1 MSSFVCPR
9 CANDHMFVRFW
20 RFFRHITMVH
30 QNEAG
35 FHMTCNLSSKCGVS
49 YRTYSAYKSHIY
61 RNHSHELHLKKEKAD
76 NTNMLGVNNSEEI
89 NYDSNVNANLLGN
102 DAEEDSIDL
111 LQDDEEE
118 TNNDTTNLFNSPVNQ
133 DDDLVTITDIEKSY
147 ASFILQLREEF
158 FLPKS
163 TTNSIS
169 SYIATL
175 ITHLQ
180 CLIKQKTMIHDA
192 RHSSEASSSQAVN
205 TSSNKIVELEVVNNT
220 MNEVRHSIERITR
233 NEYQFVN
240 YCKEYFNYDPP
251 EEIIVSAPNERL
263 ECGYYIPIDKTLSSI
278 FNTQHT
284 LVQVVDNIKQ
294 QQEATA
300 IDNDLMFSFRD
311 GSYGARI
318 DDNSL
323 LIQLYADD
331 IGLTNPIGAKKDQ
344 HKMFMVYFS
353 LEDVPDQY
361 HSRLDG
367 INLVALCNSR
377 ILKNITKARRFFE
390 PIIENLNQLQSQ
402 GICING
408 NKLKFSFSTMIA
420 DNLAAHMIGG
430 FQSSFS
436 NGYFCR
442 RCYTSYADRN
452 LPILMA
458 TAVGRTCIDHDDL
471 VQQVT
476 ADPQKSPLMGIVGKS
491 LLYDLVGFH
500 STTSLPG
507 DLMHDFLE
515 GICPIV
521 IMTLLKEASS
531 LRLLTYARIQ
541 ELTET
546 FPYGHFDTSDR
557 PPPIQVKHLQNDR
570 ISATAS
576 QKLCIFRL
584 FPFIFY
590 SIIDK
595 IPSIIVYKQLREI
608 LDLVLSTPFRKEWL
622 PILRD
627 LCIAFQQSML
637 IHFPT
642 KMVPKC
648 HFVLEYDQIIK
659 DYGPA
664 RKNWCMRYEAYH
676 SYFKRIALRSN
687 NFKNVPKMLASRYQM
702 KQSYRLS
709 RMALFKTFDQAIG
722 IKNVKNNHFNNQLKQ
737 ILIDHFGII
746 DIAKDLIQYFLNNNE
761 APGFIHVV
769 NIIKKDQKWWLLVDI
784 LQTLSYNDMLCAW
797 EIKSTDNYSILDPH
811 HLKYYAKGLDIYE
824 LNNSSFV
831 SFNARFTFYY
841 KLEIDGETLALMD
854 SIDKTTTLFP
864 KLKQQLLF
872 LSEREKLLKVQ
883 KTDLILSIDSSSI
896 TSTNFSSSS
905 SSIKPAANC
914 STDDYMDDRVFEESS
929 VKQKSNILFPIEYII
944 PALPDSL
951 LQDIEAGALHK
962 FGPHHTTLFLL
973 CEEYTM
979 NFSCDEVVEWC
990 KSFINDDIIISRF
1003 KDDLIPSIDS
1013 SSITSTNFSSSSS
1026 SIKPAANCSTD
1037 DYMDDRLFEES
1048 SVKQKS
1054 NILFPIEYIIPALP
1068 DSLLQDIEAG
1078 ALHKFGPHHTNRQV
1092 LVDIV
1097 THDLINQYD
1106 LFYPTHKQF
1115 DLIGTAIIR
1124 QLKLPMT
1131 RDNLA
1136 IWKDAVQTKLK
1147 RKRLQHRDHVDVKH
1161 HQSKYSK
1168 NGSGRPVKRMIGE
1181 VAQRDRQK
1189 QLMLLNYDADTF
1201 NDLQLKSKSLKDN
1214 SQIEFNSLLNLWKET
1229 VYVRRKAIRDR
1240 PTSEILEGF
1249 PGYKDPVLIFEE
1261 VKISMGV
1268 DLRVVVRRQIPI
1280 LLQKMITTPAFITD
1294 SPPIQLIR
1302 VLCRQFEETVHHTY
1316 CNTTP
1321 STPYPTLVFVDHI
1334 IHVYVDFIPIVSTTS
1349 PDDALALLLAM
1360 YAIFELNFH
1369 KNSRSIRLLYAIVF
1383 ADKRFLSNTI
1393 RDVIQE
1399 KQIDIYSEL
1408 NRQQLTEINSITNNL
1423 VTESSTTE
1431 QPHCY
1436 NDNKS
1441 SVNMVINAT
1450 EILNNNENATS
1461 ASFDSPAPI
1470 VKGRKRPQKL
1480 PKTLTT
1486 EKPMPIDHD
1495 SDHENQNDCSSSMSK
1510 KLQRVDKHS
1519 SKKKRRY

>member
-1 MSSFVCPR
+1 
-9 CANDHMFVRFW
+9 
-20 RFFRHITMVH
+20 
-30 QNEAG
+30 
-35 FHMTCNLSSKCGVS
+35 
-49 YRTYSAYKSHIY
+49 
-61 RNHSHELHLKKEKAD
+61 
-76 NTNMLGVNNSEEI
+76 
-89 NYDSNVNANLLGN
+89 
-102 DAEEDSIDL
+102 
-111 LQDDEEE
+111 
-118 TNNDTTNLFNSPVNQ
+118 
-133 DDDLVTITDIEKSY
+133 
-147 ASFILQLREEF
+147 
-158 FLPKS
+158 
-163 TTNSIS
+163 
-169 SYIATL
+169 
-175 ITHLQ
+175 
-180 CLIKQKTMIHDA
+180 
-192 RHSSEASSSQAVN
+192 
-205 TSSNKIVELEVVNNT
+205 
-220 MNEVRHSIERITR
+220 
-233 NEYQFVN
+233 
-240 YCKEYFNYDPP
+240 
-251 EEIIVSAPNERL
+251 
-263 ECGYYIPIDKTLSSI
+263 
-278 FNTQHT
+278 
-284 LVQVVDNIKQ
+284 
-294 QQEATA
+294 
-300 IDNDLMFSFRD
+300 
-311 GSYGARI
+311 
-318 DDNSL
+318 
-323 LIQLYADD
+323 
-331 IGLTNPIGAKKDQ
+331 
-344 HKMFMVYFS
+344 
-353 LEDVPDQY
+353 
-361 HSRLDG
+361 
-367 INLVALCNSR
+367 
-377 ILKNITKARRFFE
+377 
-390 PIIENLNQLQSQ
+390 
-402 GICING
+402 
-408 NKLKFSFSTMIA
+408 
-420 DNLAAHMIGG
+420 
-430 FQSSFS
+430 
-436 NGYFCR
+436 
-442 RCYTSYADRN
+442 
-452 LPILMA
+452 
-458 TAVGRTCIDHDDL
+458 
-471 VQQVT
+471 
-476 ADPQKSPLMGIVGKS
+476 
-491 LLYDLVGFH
+491 
-500 STTSLPG
+500 
-507 DLMHDFLE
+507 
-515 GICPIV
+515 
-521 IMTLLKEASS
+521 
-531 LRLLTYARIQ
+531 
-541 ELTET
+541 
-546 FPYGHFDTSDR
+546 
-557 PPPIQVKHLQNDR
+557 
-570 ISATAS
+570 
-576 QKLCIFRL
+576 
-584 FPFIFY
+584 
-590 SIIDK
+590 
-595 IPSIIVYKQLREI
+595 
-608 LDLVLSTPFRKEWL
+608 
-622 PILRD
+622 
-627 LCIAFQQSML
+627 
-637 IHFPT
+637 
-642 KMVPKC
+642 
-648 HFVLEYDQIIK
+648 
-659 DYGPA
+659 
-664 RKNWCMRYEAYH
+664 
-676 SYFKRIALRSN
+676 
-687 NFKNVPKMLASRYQM
+687 
-702 KQSYRLS
+702 
-709 RMALFKTFDQAIG
+709 
-722 IKNVKNNHFNNQLKQ
+722 
-737 ILIDHFGII
+737 
-746 DIAKDLIQYFLNNNE
+746 
-761 APGFIHVV
+761 
-769 NIIKKDQKWWLLVDI
+769 
-784 LQTLSYNDMLCAW
+784 
-797 EIKSTDNYSILDPH
+797 
-811 HLKYYAKGLDIYE
+811 
-824 LNNSSFV
+824 
-831 SFNARFTFYY
+831 
-841 KLEIDGETLALMD
+841 
-854 SIDKTTTLFP
+854 
-864 KLKQQLLF
+864 
-872 LSEREKLLKVQ
+872 
-883 KTDLILSIDSSSI
+883 
-896 TSTNFSSSS
+896 
-905 SSIKPAANC
+905 
-914 STDDYMDDRVFEESS
+914 
-929 VKQKSNILFPIEYII
+929 
-944 PALPDSL
+944 
-951 LQDIEAGALHK
+951 
-962 FGPHHTTLFLL
+962 
-973 CEEYTM
+973 M

-1131 RDNLA
+1131 RDNIA

>member
-1 MSSFVCPR
+1 
-9 CANDHMFVRFW
+9 
-20 RFFRHITMVH
+20 
-30 QNEAG
+30 
-35 FHMTCNLSSKCGVS
+35 
-49 YRTYSAYKSHIY
+49 
-61 RNHSHELHLKKEKAD
+61 
-76 NTNMLGVNNSEEI
+76 MLGVNNSEEI

-284 LVQVVDNIKQ
+284 LAQVVDNIKQ

-402 GICING
+402 GICINS

-746 DIAKDLIQYFLNNNE
+746 DIAKDLIQCNKYYHENVEYYRFGVYVVDFLNNNE

-784 LQTLSYNDMLCAW
+784 LQTISYNDMLCAW

-854 SIDKTTTLFP
+854 SIDKATTLFP
-864 KLKQQLLF
+864 
-872 LSEREKLLKVQ
+872 
-883 KTDLILSIDSSSI
+883 
-896 TSTNFSSSS
+896 NSSS

-1003 KDDLIPSIDS
+1003 KELEIDGETLALMDSIDKA
-1013 SSITSTNFSSSSS
+1013 TTLFPNSSSS

-1131 RDNLA
+1131 RDNIA